1 MNIFNEN
8 ITKPL
13 KIALPA
19 KENKLRRSVIW
30 IILVVIT
37 LVLDL
42 VLPKTI
48 GDLLYYRGLF
58 MGLRPVYDYIFG
70 YSPIP
75 MVYLLGGAILVRAYN
90 WIKERKKGF
99 IYMMVRAIGGIAA
112 VIFFFYW
119 FWAFNYHQIS
129 IPERLGFD
137 LKSVQEPD
145 IQQEFDR
152 ASLSLLSAANA
163 LPNDMRDDLTIQKK
177 VVCDNDLRP
186 DVEQALKTLAL
197 PHLGRVRVR
206 QLLPKGI
213 LLRWSTAGIYIPQAG
228 EGHIDAGLLSVQKP
242 YTMAHEMAHGYGV
255 TDEGACNFIAWLAC
269 ERSTNPWIRY
279 SGALSYWKYAAY
291 EVQPDS
297 VHIMMKTF
305 PEVIERSIEL
315 VRENDKKYPDLFP
328 KYRDAIYTSYLK
340 HHGVE
345 EGLRSYDEVVLMVQ
359 QFIKHN
365 SMGANTK

>member
-13 KIALPA
+13 KTTTPGR
-19 KENKLRRSVIW
+19 ENKLRRSVIW
-30 IILVVIT
+30 IILTLTT
-37 LVLDL
+37 LVLDQL
-42 VLPKTI
+42 MPASF
-48 GDLLYYRGLF
+48 GDQFYYHGLF

-70 YSPIP
+70 FSPIP
-75 MVYLLGGAILVRAYN
+75 MVYLVAGYILVRTYY
-90 WIKERKKGF
+90 WSKERKRGF
-99 IYMMVRAIGGIAA
+99 IYMAVQGVGGIAA
-112 VIFFFYW
+112 IIFFFYW

-129 IPERLGFD
+129 LPERLGFD
-137 LKSVQEPD
+137 LKSVNETD

-152 ASLSLLSAANA
+152 ASVSLKAAADA
-163 LPNDMRDDLTIQKK
+163 LPLDMRDDYIIQKK
-177 VVCDNDLRP
+177 AVSDNDLRA
-186 DVEQALKTLAL
+186 DVEQALKTLGL

-269 ERSTNPWIRY
+269 EHSDNPWVRF

-291 EVQPDS
+291 EAQQDS
-297 VHIMMKTF
+297 VHNMMKTF
-305 PEVIERSIEL
+305 PDVIERSIAL

-328 KYRDAIYTSYLK
+328 KYRDAIYTSYLM
-340 HHGVE
+340 HHGVK

-359 QFIKHN
+359 QYVKRE
-365 SMGANTK
+365 SVGANTK

>member
-13 KIALPA
+13 KPGSTTQ
-19 KENKLRRSVIW
+19 ENKRRRSVIW
-30 IILVVIT
+30 ILLAVIT
-37 LVLDL
+37 LLLDQFM
-42 VLPKTI
+42 PTTF
-48 GDLLYYRGLF
+48 GDRLYYRGLF

-75 MVYLLGGAILVRAYN
+75 MIYLVSLAILTRSYY
-90 WIKERKKGF
+90 WFKERKKGF
-99 IYMMVRAIGGIAA
+99 IYLTIRAVGGIAA
-112 VIFFFYW
+112 VVFFFYW
-119 FWAFNYHQIS
+119 FWAFNYHQVS
-129 IPERLGFD
+129 LPVRLGFD
-137 LKSVQEPD
+137 LKSVNEAD

-152 ASLSLLSAANA
+152 ASLSLVSAANA
-163 LPNDMRDDLTIQKK
+163 LPNDMRDDFTIQKK
-177 VVCDNDLRP
+177 AVSDNDLRA
-186 DVEQALKTLAL
+186 DVEQALKTLGL
-197 PHLGRVRVR
+197 PHVGRVRVR

-242 YTMAHEMAHGYGV
+242 FTMAHEMAHGYGV

-269 ERSTNPWIRY
+269 EKSVDPWVRY

-291 EVQPDS
+291 EAPQDAVQS
-297 VHIMMKTF
+297 TMETF
-305 PEVIERSIEL
+305 PEVIERSITL

-340 HHGVE
+340 HHGVK

-359 QFIKHN
+359 QYVKRN
-365 SMGANTK
+365 SMSTDTK

>member
-1 MNIFNEN
+1 MSKSF
-8 ITKPL
+8 
-13 KIALPA
+13 
-19 KENKLRRSVIW
+19 
-30 IILVVIT
+30 
-37 LVLDL
+37 
-42 VLPKTI
+42 
-48 GDLLYYRGLF
+48 GDAVYYRGLF

-75 MVYLLGGAILVRAYN
+75 MVYLVSGAILVRTYY
-90 WIKERKKGF
+90 WIKERKNGF
-99 IYMMVRAIGGIAA
+99 IYMIVRAVGGLAA
-112 VIFFFYW
+112 VVFFFYW
-119 FWAFNYHQIS
+119 FWAFNYHQVS
-129 IPERLGFD
+129 LPDRLGF
-137 LKSVQEPD
+137 KMQSVDGDD

-152 ASLSLLSAANA
+152 ASASLIVAANA
-163 LPNDMRDDLTIQKK
+163 LPNDMRDDFTIQKK
-177 VVCDNDLRP
+177 AVTDGDLRE
-186 DVEQALKTLAL
+186 DVEGALKTLGL

-206 QLLPKGI
+206 QMVPKGI

-269 ERSTNPWIRY
+269 EQSKNPWIRY

-291 EVQPDS
+291 EAQQDS
-297 VHIMMKTF
+297 VQTMMKTF
-305 PEVIERSIEL
+305 PEVIERSIQL

-340 HHGVE
+340 HHGVK

-359 QFIKHN
+359 QFMAKN
-365 SMGANTK
+365 SMRTDSK